1 MLSGSDVLALIERLL
16 ADTRG
21 ELGDVDARLE
31 RATAELDRLRQA
43 ELGALAVLAR
53 VRVREI
59 ERGELGDALDAT
71 GKEVQE
77 LLAQRGAAQAALA
90 SEIAA
95 AEGALAAL
103 GEQRTAQ
110 HARVAELEDAVDLA
124 EAEAQREL
132 ASAAAYRAKLE
143 AAQAADAVAD
153 ATEAKAQAA
162 RTDRAEK
169 GKPYEADPLFMYLW
183 GRGYGTPRYAAGAGS
198 RLLDGWVAR
207 VANFEP
213 LRRDYWLL
221 SELPERVDAYA
232 VRMRKVADAEVAA
245 VRELERLAAEAAGV
259 PAREQ
264 ALTSAEE
271 ALATLDRE
279 IEGKEAELAALVD
292 KRGAFAAGEDD
303 LSRRCT
309 SLLTDAY
316 RGEKI
321 RSLRER
327 ATRTPAPE
335 DDAAVDQLT
344 TVRVTLPRV
353 TDEAARYR
361 ALHSAN
367 RERTVRLE
375 DLRKRFKDQRYDAV
389 GSEFVNGALIAT
401 LLTQLVGGAI
411 VVADVWDALTKQQRY
426 RQRAADP
433 TFGSGR
439 WPRGPGGGGPWHGP
453 RGGWGGGGG
462 SGGWPKGG
470 GFGGGGF
477 RSGGGFG
484 GGGGFKRGGGF

>member
-21 ELGDVDARLE
+21 ELGDVDTRLE

-59 ERGELGDALDAT
+59 EVGELGEVLDAT

-77 LLAQRGAAQAALA
+77 LLVQRGAAQAALA

-95 AEGALAAL
+95 AERVLAAL

-110 HARVAELEDAVDLA
+110 HARVDEAEDAVDAA
-124 EAEAQREL
+124 EAEAQRQL
-132 ASAAAYRAKLE
+132 ASDAAYRAQLD
-143 AAQAADAVAD
+143 AAQASDAVAD

-183 GRGYGTPRYAAGAGS
+183 GRGFGTPRYAAGAGA
-198 RLLDGWVAR
+198 RLLDRWVAR

-232 VRMRKVADAEVAA
+232 VRKRQVADADVAA
-245 VRELERLAAEAAGV
+245 VRELERLAAAAAGV
-259 PAREQ
+259 PARAQ
-264 ALTSAEE
+264 ALQSAEE
-271 ALATLDRE
+271 ALAALDRE

-309 SLLTDAY
+309 ALLTDAY

-327 ATRTPAPE
+327 ATRTAAPE

-344 TVRVTLPRV
+344 TIRVTLPRV

-361 ALHSAN
+361 ALHTAG
-367 RERTVRLE
+367 RERTARLE

-401 LLTQLVGGAI
+401 LLTQLVAGAI
-411 VVADVWDALTKQQRY
+411 VVADVWDALAKQQRY

-433 TFGSGR
+433 FFGSGR
-439 WPRGPGGGGPWHGP
+439 WPRGPGNGGPWHGP

-462 SGGWPKGG
+462 GGWPKGG

-477 RSGGGFG
+477 RGGGGFG
-484 GGGGFKRGGGF
+484 RGGGFKTGGGF